1 MCIKE
6 APQKRI
12 FEEIRQPHQLRHV
25 KVNDRS
31 APVIPSDVH
40 ITIPKTEAL
49 LVAGKERFNSALST
63 AKQVAYSIG
72 KKTQQVAHTLEEK
85 IGYKFTTADEGTFE
99 FVKFVDTVASPKELE
114 LVKSHLKATQ
124 TIDKSK
130 PVIDTDVHI
139 RNNRHRELFAE
150 IELRRE
156 LKPSKIEH
164 DASAPFI
171 AKDMHIKQNTH
182 RELLAEI
189 VKPQDLKHVAT
200 HDTTAPFIPKDIH
213 IKESTQKK
221 VLDAGKERL
230 NTALTTAK
238 QVAHTIGEKTHQVA
252 QTLEE
257 KTGYKLTAPDP
268 KEEFVQFVD
277 PLASPRDLEE
287 VKSHLKHAQT
297 RDKSKPVIERDVHI
311 KENHH
316 KDLFVEIEKSHDLHH
331 VKTTHDAS
339 SPIIDKGV
347 HIKEAP
353 QKRILSDITQH
364 HQLKHVSIN
373 DKSAPVIPKD
383 IHIVKKKMLIE

>member
-1 MCIKE
+1 MIDQ
-6 APQKRI
+6 PLSFQVMYISPFQKLKL
-12 FEEIRQPHQLRHV
+12 FWSL
-25 KVNDRS
+25 
-31 APVIPSDVH
+31 
-40 ITIPKTEAL
+40 
-49 LVAGKERFNSALST
+49 
-63 AKQVAYSIG
+63 G
-72 KKTQQVAHTLEEK
+72 KKNLVQRSPLQNKSLIPLVKKTSQVAHTLEDK
-85 IGYKFTTADEGTFE
+85 IGYKFYSADDRTFE
-99 FVKFVDTVASPKELE
+99 FVKFVDTVASPKELL

-124 TIDKSK
+124 TLDKSK
-130 PVIDTDVHI
+130 PVIDKDVHI
-139 RNNRHRELFAE
+139 RKNRHRELFAE

-156 LKPSKIEH
+156 LRSTKITH

-171 AKDMHIKQNTH
+171 EKNIHIKENTH
-182 RELLAEI
+182 KGLLAEI
-189 VKPQDLKHVAT
+189 VQSHNLRHVET
-200 HDTTAPFIPKDIH
+200 HDTTSPFIPKDIH

-221 VLDAGKERL
+221 VLDAGKEKL

-238 QVAHTIGEKTHQVA
+238 AVAHTIGEKTHQVA

-257 KTGYKLTAPDP
+257 KVGYKLTAPDP

-297 RDKSKPVIERDVHI
+297 RDKSKPIIERDVHI

-331 VKTTHDAS
+331 VKTQHDAS
-339 SPIIDKGV
+339 SPLIDKGV

-353 QKRILSDITQH
+353 QKRVLSDITQH